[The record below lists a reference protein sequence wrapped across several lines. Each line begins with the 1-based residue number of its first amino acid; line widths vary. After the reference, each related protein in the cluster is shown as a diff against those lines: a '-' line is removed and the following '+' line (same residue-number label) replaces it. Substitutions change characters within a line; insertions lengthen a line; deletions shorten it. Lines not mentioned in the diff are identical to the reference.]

1 MTGTELTEE
10 EVLTAAA
17 GVVAAF
23 GATRTRAY
31 FDCFT
36 EDATFVFHTE
46 ARRLDSRADYEQLW
60 AGWLDDGWQV
70 TACFSSNQRVQ
81 LMGPVA
87 VFTHDVQTTTSTGGV
102 PETTQERETIVF
114 RRLPT
119 GILAVHE
126 HLSPTPDDSPE
137 ESAP

>member
-1 MTGTELTEE
+1 MTQTALTEE
-10 EVLTAAA
+10 EVLKAAA
-17 GVVAAF
+17 GLVAAF
-23 GATRTRAY
+23 GGTQTRAY

-60 AGWLDDGWQV
+60 AGWLDDGWRV
-70 TACFSSNQRVQ
+70 TACVSSNQGVQ

-87 VFTHDVQTTTSTGGV
+87 VFTHDVHTTTSIGGV
-102 PETTQERETIVF
+102 PEATQERETIVF

-137 ESAP
+137 KSAP